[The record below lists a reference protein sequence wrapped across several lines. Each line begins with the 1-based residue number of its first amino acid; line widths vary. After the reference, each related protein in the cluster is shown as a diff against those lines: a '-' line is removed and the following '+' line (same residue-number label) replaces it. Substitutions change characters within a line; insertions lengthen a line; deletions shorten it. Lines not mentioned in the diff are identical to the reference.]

1 MTQVQV
7 LKCASNGL
15 NVRPRCNVH
24 CPLALAE
31 FNRYSVIITILH
43 FAAGIHELNCGLVAL
58 GNGDVVLGANI
69 PKRGNI
75 ELGGCDPAKAL
86 AKGVV
91 RVDDIPMA
99 GRVWHIHGTFG
110 PIVVP
115 LGYLDEGKCCKD
127 KTKEGAQHGFLSILH
142 NCITGW
148 AWTWLPLFQA
158 LGVASG
164 PVGIGAGNSGGVM
177 DGPLGAFPCKRGM
190 PRVQRVDWLEGFSLL
205 LGVMAWGSWRR

>member
-1 MTQVQV
+1 MQV
-7 LKCASNGL
+7 LKCASNRL

-69 PKRGNI
+69 PKGGNI

-127 KTKEGAQHGFLSILH
+127 KTEEGAQHGFLSILH
-142 NCITGW
+142 NCITGG
-148 AWTWLPLFQA
+148 LGLGCLGFKPLEC
-158 LGVASG
+158 
-164 PVGIGAGNSGGVM
+164 
-177 DGPLGAFPCKRGM
+177 PLGRLALALAARAGLWTAPWGPFLASEGCPRSNALIGLKGFPCC
-190 PRVQRVDWLEGFSLL
+190 LE
-205 LGVMAWGSWRR
+205 